1 MKKFISLILILSFVF
16 CFAAC
21 GGNETPNENNDNN
34 IVENVGDNS
43 DENNI
48 ITSSKEITL
57 EDLENAPVS
66 PESDF
71 EVYEPD
77 SGVVIIDSY
86 IGNEEIVVIPET
98 INGKTVTEIADGAFV
113 NADTVRAVKLADTIE
128 VVGENAFHAVDELE
142 IIVTGSNLK
151 KVEDYAF
158 TNCPKLRCLELND
171 GLEYIGG
178 CAIFSDPCLKEFYI
192 PGSVKEIGSIL
203 PEEDAVVL
211 CEAGSVAENYC
222 KGLGCNYRIK

>member
-1 MKKFISLILILSFVF
+1 MKKFISLLLILSLVF

-21 GGNETPNENNDNN
+21 GGNETPVGNDDNSVVNNE
-34 IVENVGDNS
+34 VDNS

-48 ITSSKEITL
+48 IGSKEITL

-71 EVYEPD
+71 EVLDVEG
-77 SGVVIIDSY
+77 GVSVAYFGDD
-86 IGNEEIVVIPET
+86 EIVVIPET
-98 INGKTVTEIADGAFV
+98 IGGKKVVEISRRGFV

-128 VVGENAFHAVDELE
+128 VVGENAFHAVDALE
-142 IIVTGSNLK
+142 IIVAGVNLK

-158 TNCPKLRCLELND
+158 TNCPKLRCLELNE
-171 GLEYIGG
+171 GIEYIGG

-203 PEEDAVVL
+203 PEEDAVVI

-222 KGLGCNYRIK
+222 KGLGCNYRLK

>member
-1 MKKFISLILILSFVF
+1 MKKFISFILVLSVVF

-21 GGNETPNENNDNN
+21 GGNETPDENIGNN
-34 IVENVGDNS
+34 IIDNADDNL

-71 EVYEPD
+71 HYYDVEGGIEVVYD
-77 SGVVIIDSY
+77 GDD
-86 IGNEEIVVIPET
+86 EIVVIPET

-128 VVGENAFHAVDELE
+128 VVGESAFNLVDELE
-142 IIVTGSNLK
+142 IVVAGSNLK
-151 KVEDYAF
+151 RVEDYAF
-158 TNCPKLRCLELND
+158 TSCPKLRCLELNE
-171 GLEYIGG
+171 GLEYMGA
-178 CAIFSDPCLKEFYI
+178 CAVVANPSLKEFYI

-203 PEEDAVVL
+203 PEEDAVVI

-222 KGLGCNYRIK
+222 KGLGCNYRLK